1 MEIIETALPGVLVV
15 IPAVFRDDRG
25 TFSELWNLKGYEE
38 AGLQAQWVQDN
49 CSTSIRNVV
58 RGIHYQVIR
67 PQAKLVRVSHGR
79 VLDVAVDLRR
89 RSPYFG
95 RHVAV
100 ELSAENGK
108 MLYIPVGFGHAF
120 AALTDD
126 VGIAYKV
133 GDYYSREGER
143 TVLWNDPDL
152 AIPWPISAQDAIIS
166 DKDANASRLRDAEV
180 LP

>member
-1 MEIIETALPGVLVV
+1 
-15 IPAVFRDDRG
+15 
-25 TFSELWNLKGYEE
+25 
-38 AGLQAQWVQDN
+38 
-49 CSTSIRNVV
+49 
-58 RGIHYQVIR
+58 
-67 PQAKLVRVSHGR
+67 
-79 VLDVAVDLRR
+79 
-89 RSPYFG
+89 
-95 RHVAV
+95 
-100 ELSAENGK
+100 
-108 MLYIPVGFGHAF
+108 VGFGHAF